1 MHLKIKTINLSPDRF
16 GNNITITR
24 IGLYDESG
32 KWIKWIKLD
41 NQVLNLL
48 QSTPIYG
55 YNL

>member
-32 KWIKWIKLD
+32 KWIKWVKLD